1 MEYTIELLLIIALI
15 AIGIGF
21 IASLFGIGGGF
32 LLLPSMITLVGM
44 ETHLAVGTVAF
55 VIPFMA
61 LSSTVAYIKQK
72 RIDFRTTSLILFSSI
87 VGSILG
93 AGATSLITGKT
104 ILILFG
110 VVEIILAFIL
120 GTKKTEMKEQASG
133 QIHSNP
139 NPNPTLMENIHKVKI
154 NQEYSKEIK
163 DPKDNNNKQ
172 YNAINNKH
180 QEYKKWF
187 IIHRKII
194 DSDGIVHEYHGNL
207 VYALPLSFLA
217 GFLSSLLGIGGGTL
231 YIQIF
236 VFLCGMPIHIAI
248 ASSMFTILVTT
259 FSGAITFSLMNQ
271 VEYTI
276 GIAYAIGMIIGA
288 QFGAAANKKIKSQY
302 LKPMAA
308 IMITIIA
315 FRMIIFAFQTP
326 G

>member
-1 MEYTIELLLIIALI
+1 MEYTIELLLSIALI

-32 LLLPSMITLVGM
+32 LLLPSMIMLVGM

-61 LSSTVAYIKQK
+61 LSSTAAYTKQK
-72 RIDFRTTSLILFSSI
+72 RIDFRTTAIILLSSI

-93 AGATSLITGKT
+93 AGATSLVTGKT

-110 VVEIILAFIL
+110 VVEIILAAIL
-120 GTKKTEMKEQASG
+120 GTKKTEANKKNSV
-133 QIHSNP
+133 
-139 NPNPTLMENIHKVKI
+139 NIYPQGNLDQNKNQSETTQTMDSSI
-154 NQEYSKEIK
+154 NAKNDRNEHIYTMNHEIE
-163 DPKDNNNKQ
+163 PSSPR
-172 YNAINNKH
+172 
-180 QEYKKWF
+180 EKKWY
-187 IIHRKII
+187 IIDRRLV

-276 GIAYAIGMIIGA
+276 GLAYAIGMIIGA
-288 QFGAAANKKIKSQY
+288 QFGAAVNKKIKSQY

-308 IMITIIA
+308 IMIMIIA
-315 FRMIIFAFQTP
+315 VRMIIFAVQTP